1 MATNQNRFIENVY
14 GAPGPLVMLGVFQ
27 AGGTQAAKRG
37 EMFYLNTNFLPVT
50 ADLNCSASLAI
61 VNEEIKSGDR
71 AGYYEIIV
79 PRPGDI
85 FEFDLDTAAGTAVG
99 AGLYLGAT
107 YPTESFAAS
116 GSHPTAYA
124 CGQSHYPLK
133 QGHLSDDAGPDMG
146 VTVRT
151 ASRVRC
157 MFELASSYFAAFN
170 K

>member
-14 GAPGPLVMLGVFQ
+14 GAPGPLVMLGIFQ

-37 EMFYLNTNFLPVT
+37 EMFYLNTNFIPVT
-50 ADLNCSASLAI
+50 ADINLAATGVI
-61 VNEEIKSGDR
+61 VNEEIKAGDR

-85 FEFDLDTAAGTAVG
+85 FEFALDVAAATAIG
-99 AGLYLGAT
+99 AALNCGAT
-107 YPTESFAAS
+107 YPTESFAVG

-124 CGQSHYPLK
+124 VGQSHYPLK

-146 VTVRT
+146 TTVRT